1 MKVAMRVMAVAAMLA
16 MASVAKADTAV
27 WFEASSPLGGAGI
40 DVQGG
45 PSSVLALSC
54 DATLPTV
61 CTWTISIA
69 FVNDGPDS
77 PLLSWAS
84 DLVLGPS
91 AVGKIDIVPGS
102 FAYPP
107 PNPTPGFTFGS
118 HAPAAGPSINQGQ
131 NLLTNA
137 NGLDTS
143 FTGVNGGTV
152 ASFILRKTKQAG
164 NINLDTIGHVAGGV
178 EWANADGAYPVING
192 IVDGGAAGTDL
203 GAAMSIRNF
212 PEPSSLALLGLGAL
226 ALIRRR

>member
-16 MASVAKADTAV
+16 MASAAKADTAV
-27 WFEASSPLGGAGI
+27 WFMASAPAGGAGI
-40 DVQGG
+40 DQQGG
-45 PSSVLALSC
+45 PGQGLLLSC
-54 DATLPTV
+54 DATGPAV

-69 FVNDGPDS
+69 FQNDGGDS

-84 DLVLGPS
+84 DLDLS
-91 AVGKIDIVPGS
+91 QASVGKIDIVPGS
-102 FAYPP
+102 FAY
-107 PNPTPGFTFGS
+107 NAGAGFAS
-118 HAPAAGPSINQGQ
+118 HAPAAGPAINQGT

-143 FTGVNGGTV
+143 FTGVSSGTV
-152 ASFILRKTKQAG
+152 ASFTLRKTKTAG
-164 NINLDTIGHVAGGV
+164 NINTDVIQHIAGGV

-192 IVDGGAAGTDL
+192 IADGGAAETDL
-203 GAAMSIRNF
+203 GMAMAIRNF